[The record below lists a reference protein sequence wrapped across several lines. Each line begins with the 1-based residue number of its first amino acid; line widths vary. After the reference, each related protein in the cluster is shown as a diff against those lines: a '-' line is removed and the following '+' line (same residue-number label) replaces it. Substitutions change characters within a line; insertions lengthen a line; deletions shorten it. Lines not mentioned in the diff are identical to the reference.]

1 MSQPGPRWGEFE
13 PQPSSS
19 SPAPS
24 YSPLLSLPTFPGAGG
39 GRPCFRDFRGA
50 GPGALPPP
58 GGGGAGPR
66 SRPGAPRRLPGGAAG
81 SGVPAPGCRAAFFWH
96 GAPERWW
103 WRARPVPPATLLRPS
118 YPFLQFQRM
127 PWGFGLMAYFEQ
139 LATCCLG
146 KGPPRGF
153 LGRN

>member
-103 WRARPVPPATLLRPS
+103 WRARPVPPATLLPAELPLPS
-118 YPFLQFQRM
+118 VSADAS
-127 PWGFGLMAYFEQ
+127 GLWPYGVFRTACY
-139 LATCCLG
+139 LLLG
-146 KGPPRGF
+146 KRAPPGVSRP
-153 LGRN
+153 

>member
-39 GRPCFRDFRGA
+39 GRPCFRVFSGA

-58 GGGGAGPR
+58 GGGDAGPR
-66 SRPGAPRRLPGGAAG
+66 SRPGAPRRLPGGAAC
-81 SGVPAPGCRAAFFWH
+81 SGVPAAGRRFF
-96 GAPERWW
+96 GTGPRSDGGGGLG
-103 WRARPVPPATLLRPS
+103 RSLQPPCSQPS
-118 YPFLQFQRM
+118 YPFLQFERM
-127 PWGFGLMAYFEQ
+127 PWGFGLMAHFEQ

-146 KGPPRGF
+146 KEPPRGF